1 MANDLEYGQRVLR
14 RIAGELENPEKLEH
28 AFAEAVLQQAVAKA
42 AGRPTPQA
50 PMAAGNLRVQGS
62 EILPSAGG
70 PPEDVAYSAE
80 FGSDI
85 YLQFHRPKNRS
96 GYWLM
101 PSADSPSAL
110 KAGDDALEDLLQRA
124 IRGFGL

>member
-85 YLQFHRPKNRS
+85 YLQFHRPSNPQ
-96 GYWLM
+96 GYWLF
-101 PSADSPSAL
+101 SSGESQQAL
-110 KAGDDALEDLLQRA
+110 DAGDRALEDILQKAVRS
-124 IRGFGL
+124 G